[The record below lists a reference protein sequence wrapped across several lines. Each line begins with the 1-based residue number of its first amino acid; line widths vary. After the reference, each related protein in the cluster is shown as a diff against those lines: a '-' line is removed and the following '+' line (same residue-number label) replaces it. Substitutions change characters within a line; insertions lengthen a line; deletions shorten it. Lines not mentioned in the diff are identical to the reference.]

1 MKVILA
7 TSTELQSCFPVD
19 FAAAPFS
26 AYLAGDFS
34 DFLGDNFQEMES
46 RMGGQDA
53 ETNPF

>member
-7 TSTELQSCFPVD
+7 KSTELQNCFPVD
-19 FAAAPFS
+19 FATAPFS

-46 RMGGQDA
+46 RMGGQGA